1 MRNFFIF
8 FFKKKNFGKE
18 ETEET
23 ETEETETEETETEL
37 LQNLKTI
44 SWIMFILEK

>member
-1 MRNFFIF
+1 MRDFFNF
-8 FFKKKNFGKE
+8 FFKKKKFGKE
-18 ETEET
+18 ETE
-23 ETEETETEETETEL
+23 ETEL